1 MIKNIFV
8 FILLITLTTIAQSN
22 NIKEIDSLRLEQKY
36 QNLLSGNSNEIIP
49 LYILGEFLNPYDS
62 PFELEF
68 LNNTN
73 GNISELNSMSIQNIK
88 NNMQESFAIYRLG
101 QDKYHLGIVGE
112 VLGYVGTVAAA
123 GLAIHH
129 VVKYKKMY
137 GIK

>member
-36 QNLLSGNSNEIIP
+36 QNLLNGNSNEIIP
-49 LYILGEFLNPYDS
+49 LYTLREFLDPYDS
-62 PFELEF
+62 PFEIEF
-68 LNNTN
+68 LTN
-73 GNISELNSMSIQNIK
+73 SSGNLSELNSMSIQNIK

-101 QDKYHLGIVGE
+101 QNKYHLGIVGE

-129 VVKYKKMY
+129 VAKYKKMY